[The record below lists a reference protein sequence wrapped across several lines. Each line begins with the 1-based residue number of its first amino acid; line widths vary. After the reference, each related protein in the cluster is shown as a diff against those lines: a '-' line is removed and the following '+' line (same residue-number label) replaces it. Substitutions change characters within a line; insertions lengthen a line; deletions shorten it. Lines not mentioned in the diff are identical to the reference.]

1 MRVVIW
7 SNVGRHMP
15 GWPEAFEVLRDAG
28 HEVVDPGPDDVSED
42 RAVEVLADA
51 DAALVSTNP
60 VPRRVLEAAPGLK
73 IVSKVGVGVDNVDQ
87 AAATELGIR
96 VTNTPGTNADAVADH
111 AIGLALAVMRDI
123 PRLDALVREG
133 RGWEVWPFVGAELAG
148 ARVAVLGTGHI
159 GRAVIKRLVGG
170 FSATVVAYDPFPDDS
185 VVEEYGVTYASLDE
199 ALTGADLVM
208 VHVPLV
214 EGTRNLIGARELALL
229 EPSAFLVN
237 PSRGGIVDEE
247 ALAAA
252 VRAGRLAGAGV
263 DVFAEEPTTSN
274 VLFDVPRIVVTP
286 HVAGHSAEGS
296 TRSRVGAATNIVNA
310 LAGRPTHQVNV
321 AEGVAWREA

>member
-15 GWPEAFEVLRDAG
+15 GWTEAFAVLREAG
-28 HEVVDPGPDDVSED
+28 HDVVDPGPADMSEE
-42 RAVEVLADA
+42 RALEVLAEA

-60 VPRRVLEAAPGLK
+60 VPRRVLEAAPRLT
-73 IVSKVGVGVDNVDQ
+73 IVSKVGIGVDNIDQ
-87 AAATELGIR
+87 TAATELGIR

-111 AIGLALAVMRDI
+111 AIALALAVMRDI
-123 PRLDALVREG
+123 PRLDGLVREG
-133 RGWEVWPFVGAELAG
+133 RGWDAWPFVGAELAC

-159 GRAVIKRLVGG
+159 GRAVIRRLVGG
-170 FSATVVAYDPFPDDS
+170 FSATVVAYDPFPDES
-185 VVEEYGVTYASLDE
+185 LVAQYGVTYGSLDE

-214 EGTRNLIGARELALL
+214 EATRNLIGARELGLL
-229 EPSAFLVN
+229 KPSAFLVN

-252 VRAGRLAGAGV
+252 VREGRLAGAGV
-263 DVFAEEPTTSN
+263 DVFSVEPALTN

-310 LAGRPTHQVNV
+310 LAGVPTHQVNGDD
-321 AEGVAWREA
+321 GVAWRTP

>member
-15 GWPEAFEVLRDAG
+15 GWPEAFEALRDAG
-28 HEVVDPGPDDVSED
+28 HEVVDPGPDDMSEE
-42 RAVEVLADA
+42 RALEVLAEA

-60 VPRRVLEAAPGLK
+60 VPRRVLEGAPRLK

-170 FSATVVAYDPFPDDS
+170 FSATVTAYDPYPDAS
-185 VVEEYGVTYASLDE
+185 VVDAYGVTYASLDE

-214 EGTRNLIGARELALL
+214 EGTRGLIGARELALL
-229 EPSAFLVN
+229 EPTAFLVN

-252 VRAGRLAGAGV
+252 VREGRLAGAGV
-263 DVFAEEPTTSN
+263 DVFDEEPTTSN
-274 VLFDVPRIVVTP
+274 VLFGVPRIVVTP

-296 TRSRVGAATNIVNA
+296 TRGRVGAATNIVNA
-310 LAGRPTHQVNV
+310 LAGHPTHQVNADDSV
-321 AEGVAWREA
+321 TWREA

>member
-15 GWPEAFEVLRDAG
+15 GWPEAFDVLQKAG
-28 HEVVDPGPDDVSED
+28 HEVVDPGPEDVSED
-42 RAVEVLADA
+42 HAIEVLAEA
-51 DAALVSTNP
+51 DATLVSTNP
-60 VPRRVLEAAPGLK
+60 VPRVVLEAAPRLK
-73 IVSKVGVGVDNVDQ
+73 IVSKVGVGVDNIDQ
-87 AAATELGIR
+87 VAASELGIR
-96 VTNTPGTNADAVADH
+96 VTNTPGTNDDAVADH

-148 ARVAVLGTGHI
+148 AQVAVLGTGHI

-170 FSATVVAYDPFPDDS
+170 FSATVVAYDPFPDES
-185 VVEEYGVTYASLDE
+185 LVSEYGVAYADLDD

-214 EGTRNLIGARELALL
+214 EATRNLIGARELTLL
-229 EPSAFLVN
+229 PPSAFLVN
-237 PSRGGIVDEE
+237 PSRGGIVDED

-252 VRAGRLAGAGV
+252 VREGRLAGAGV
-263 DVFAEEPTTSN
+263 DVFADEPAVSN
-274 VLFDVPRIVVTP
+274 VLFGVPRIVVTP

-296 TRSRVGAATNIVNA
+296 TRSRVGAATNIVNT
-310 LAGRPTHQVNV
+310 LAGRPTNQVNA
-321 AEGVAWREA
+321 AEHVPWRKP